1 MDEFSLEKLGER
13 LKEIRESKGP
23 MSLRKFCQVYDLNA
37 SVWSE
42 LERGVKPQLYIT
54 HLASLALKFDVA
66 PTWLLFG
73 RGPKNL
79 SDSGILRN
87 MLNLL
92 GDQDLRMYQAL
103 SEAGKKEF
111 EEKIKNLVEE
121 LQRGKLGQTRKSTK
135 PTVTGRG
142 KARKTNA

>member
-73 RGPKNL
+73 RGPKE
-79 SDSGILRN
+79 
-87 MLNLL
+87 
-92 GDQDLRMYQAL
+92 L
-103 SEAGKKEF
+103 SEAGTIRNVLNILGEQDMHMYRGLTEAGQKEVRA
-111 EEKIKNLVEE
+111 LMEE
-121 LQRGKLGQTRKSTK
+121 LHRGKLGRTVKTPKRTIRK
-135 PTVTGRG
+135 RG
-142 KARKTNA
+142 KLHKKHD